1 LFGEAEVIHCY
12 GRADAIADGILI
24 DVTDTA
30 KTDYTG
36 HGQAGRLWDVLFM
49 TPDAIQRR
57 RPGGHRLVFACRRP
71 GSGGLC

>member
-49 TPDAIQRR
+49 TPGRHPAPSPR
-57 RPGGHRLVFACRRP
+57 RPPARVCV
-71 GSGGLC
+71 S